1 MQHIHQN
8 ILCYR
13 PRKNI
18 REKNKF
24 TTFVSF
30 LQFIYFWGN
39 KFPVAAFSI
48 LSPIQWSGQ
57 HEPSRNMGDRCLL
70 SVDIKPQLTDK
81 NIFPLFLLAVSFY
94 LPSHDDTFPVWW
106 HLTQWSKCWILP
118 EDNWAHCQ
126 HYLEWYNLKSYKFYI
141 DVLVQKVLG
150 EFLS

>member
-18 REKNKF
+18 RENNKF

-57 HEPSRNMGDRCLL
+57 PEPSRNMGDRCLL

-81 NIFPLFLLAVSFY
+81 NIFPLFLLAFISRHMMTHSQCGDIWLSGVNVEFCQRTIGHIVNIISNNIQVLHWRACAKSSRWISF
-94 LPSHDDTFPVWW
+94 LDR
-106 HLTQWSKCWILP
+106 
-118 EDNWAHCQ
+118 
-126 HYLEWYNLKSYKFYI
+126 
-141 DVLVQKVLG
+141 LG
-150 EFLS
+150 